1 MERIFYSKVD
11 KSYYGMIGV
20 MAFIMIYFLWIK
32 MVVIALLF
40 MLITWWMIQSL
51 THMRYVVTTEDELRV
66 EVGKPFPPR
75 ICYIHH
81 ILSVHPCKGSWK
93 SHSLSLKPSL
103 CICYGVNQKK
113 HHMIL
118 TPQNPEEFLR
128 VLQKR
133 NPDLRIF
140 S

>member
-11 KSYYGMIGV
+11 KSYYWMIGATAV
-20 MAFIMIYFLWIK
+20 VMIYFLWIK
-32 MVVIALLF
+32 MVVLALLF
-40 MLITWWMIQSL
+40 MLVTWWMIQSL
-51 THMRYVVTTEDELRV
+51 THMKYVVTADDQLRI

-75 ICYIHH
+75 ICSVHE

-93 SHSLSLKPSL
+93 SLSLSLEPSI
-103 CICYGVNQKK
+103 CICYEAHQKK
-113 HHMIL
+113 RMMIV
-118 TPQNPEEFLR
+118 TPQNAEEFLR

-133 NPDLRIF
+133 NPGIRIL